1 MKYRAGRLSI
11 ARLATAGLCAA
22 CILAAPASAQWT
34 QSAGP
39 YGGTINAL
47 LCDSGSLYAG
57 TDNGAVF
64 RSVNDGALW
73 QFSSEGIGAGVSS
86 ILALLR
92 TPDFLFFAGN
102 GGIFRSGDTG
112 ATWSAVDSGLADDLW
127 ITALGAKDSFVFA
140 GTYGNRMFRSADK
153 GGTWIRCDS
162 GLGAGAG
169 VRSIVA
175 QGNCLFASV
184 HSAGV
189 YRSDSNGTLWTQVN
203 NGLANLQ
210 VWCLLSWNGHLFAA
224 TGIGVYRSDD
234 SGSQWNRMDSSW
246 STSVYTLAARNGAIL
261 AGTLNGLRVSV
272 DSGAHFNWENAVG
285 FRPVKSLAVSGGTTW
300 VGTYWDG
307 VFYNNGTATAWNEA
321 NTGLTGI
328 GVLALAPGPGAAFAG
343 LDYGLSRST
352 DEGASWARANL
363 PTGLAMGSV
372 AAGAAG
378 VFGGCNYGLYRSV
391 NNGDSWQNMSSGLG
405 GKNVQ
410 ALSIGLGY
418 AFAGTLDGYV
428 FRSADTGQTW
438 TRSDSGLPAQW
449 VKSILVDSQTLWV
462 GTAAGVFRSSDTGK
476 KWTDVNGGTVPY
488 NTYALIKR
496 KNTLFAGTFSSGIS
510 QAADSAVVEWKQVDT
525 SSHDFIPALV
535 KKDTVLYAA
544 TPHGVIA
551 SGDGISWAPCGTGLE
566 NTGIRSLA
574 VLGNGLLAGTAKRGI
589 WFYPFPAVQA
599 SHVSG
604 SAGHNTQFVRRV
616 GKRIIVSNP
625 GIKDATVSIVKAN
638 GSQVFSCIVK
648 KGGAAMM
655 PDISKSGYA
664 HGIYF
669 ISVKIRGTV
678 MTASRMVAP

>member
-1 MKYRAGRLSI
+1 MEYRSAKLLITHI
-11 ARLATAGLCAA
+11 AKAGLFAA
-22 CILAAPASAQWT
+22 CILTAPASAQWM
-34 QSAGP
+34 QSTGP

-64 RSVNDGALW
+64 RSANNGTLW
-73 QFSSEGIGAGVSS
+73 QFSSEGFGAGVSS
-86 ILALLR
+86 IQALLR
-92 TPDFLFFAGN
+92 TPDFLFSAGA
-102 GGIFRSGDTG
+102 GGIFRSDDSG
-112 ATWSAVDSGLADDLW
+112 AMWSAVDSGLADDLW
-127 ITALGAKDSFVFA
+127 ITALGAKDSFVYA
-140 GTYGNRMFRSADK
+140 GTSGNRLYRSADK
-153 GGTWIRCDS
+153 GSSWTRCDS

-175 QGNCLFASV
+175 HRNCLFASV

-210 VWCLLSWNGHLFAA
+210 VWSLLSWNGYLFAA

-272 DSGAHFNWENAVG
+272 DSGANFNWENAVG
-285 FRPVKSLAVSGGTTW
+285 FRPVKSIAASGGKTW

-307 VFYNNGTATAWNEA
+307 VFYNSGTPTVWNEA

-328 GVLALAPGPGAAFAG
+328 GVLALATGPGAVFAG

-352 DEGASWARANL
+352 DQGATWVRANL
-363 PTGLAMGSV
+363 PNGLAIGCV
-372 AAGAAG
+372 AAGAGG
-378 VFGGCNYGLYRSV
+378 VFAGCSYGLYRSV
-391 NNGDSWQNMSSGLG
+391 NNGDSWQNMSSGIS
-405 GKNVQ
+405 GKNVH

-418 AFAGTLDGYV
+418 AFAGTWDGYV
-428 FRSADTGQTW
+428 FRSADTGKTW

-449 VKSILVDSQTLWV
+449 VKSILVDSSTLWA
-462 GTAAGVFRSSDTGK
+462 GTAAGVFRSADTGK
-476 KWTDVNGGTVPY
+476 KWTAANGGTVPY

-496 KNTLFAGTFSSGIS
+496 KNTLYAGTFSSGMF

-525 SSHDFIPALV
+525 SSHDFIPAFA
-535 KKDTVLYAA
+535 KKDTALYAA
-544 TPHGVIA
+544 TPHGMLA
-551 SGDGISWAPCGTGLE
+551 SGDGITWATCGTGLE

-589 WFYPFPAVQA
+589 WFYPFPAVHA
-599 SHVSG
+599 STVSG
-604 SAGHNTQFVRRV
+604 SAGHSTQFVRRI
-616 GKRIIVSNP
+616 GKRIIIFNP
-625 GIKDATVSIVKAN
+625 GMDDASVAIVKVN
-638 GSQVFSCIVK
+638 GALVRSFVIK
-648 KGGAAMM
+648 KGMTSIIDDFSKPRYAA
-655 PDISKSGYA
+655 GV
-664 HGIYF
+664 YF
-669 ISVKIRGTV
+669 ISVKIRGTG
-678 MTASRMVAP
+678 VAAARVIVP